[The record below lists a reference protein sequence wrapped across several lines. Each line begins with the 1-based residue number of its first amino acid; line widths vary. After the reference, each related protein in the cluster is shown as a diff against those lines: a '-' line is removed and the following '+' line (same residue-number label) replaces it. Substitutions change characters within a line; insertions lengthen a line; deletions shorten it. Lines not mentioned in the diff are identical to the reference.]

1 MSRLQLSSA
10 DIVGLC
16 EDDGLL
22 LCFALAAI
30 ILIVIASAAIWGLS
44 RRLEQMIDEELVK
57 MPREFVN

>member
-1 MSRLQLSSA
+1 
-10 DIVGLC
+10 
-16 EDDGLL
+16 
-22 LCFALAAI
+22 LCFALATI